1 MKPLNIKRQMVTIT
15 LIIGVLAFI
24 IGFLVILPAVKNIRQ
39 LKNDI
44 NSTQEF
50 LEDQYEKTQK
60 MRRSVHNL
68 EDVIIKMKK
77 FENISIRHGY
87 ELQIITE
94 LEKIATDHN
103 IDQSLKAVLNKGNIK
118 NSFLTDIPALLQ
130 NNDYYTF
137 SFHSEGKYEDLL
149 MYFKSIEELPY
160 YFIINNLQ
168 FSHINGT
175 LTSSLRFDAI
185 LFIID
190 KES

>member
-1 MKPLNIKRQMVTIT
+1 MVTIT